1 MHTAICTRAHTEGDV
16 QRQKIISPRNEKE
29 VIIINLTNIKKIMG
43 EFYKQLCDI
52 GSLVE
57 MAKF

>member
-1 MHTAICTRAHTEGDV
+1 M
-16 QRQKIISPRNEKE
+16 QRQKIISLRSEKE
-29 VIIINLTNIKKIMG
+29 VIIINPTNIKKIMG

-52 GSLVE
+52 DSLVE